1 MRFFGA
7 TQDYAG
13 LGFTV
18 RLQEEGHQVLLST
31 NSGKTEI
38 ADPEVCRR
46 YQRVGEG
53 IVEKVPLHSVDENE
67 TLRAEGFR
75 VLGGGRHAYTVEHDR
90 KACLDFVGRHGL
102 EAPPS
107 LDFERP
113 SDAII
118 SCAHHAGTAYGYKSD
133 SGLNFQTFLPESE
146 DPAKANHKLEM
157 YLRSLI
163 ENETANQSFLLQE
176 RKEALK
182 PM

>member
-13 LGFTV
+13 LGFAV
-18 RLQEEGHQVLLST
+18 RLQEEGHQVLLAT
-31 NSGKTEI
+31 NPDKTEI
-38 ADPEVCRR
+38 ANPEVCRR
-46 YQRVGEG
+46 YQRVGAG

-90 KACLDFVGRHGL
+90 KTCLDFVGRHGL

-118 SCAHHAGTAYGYKSD
+118 FLRASRRHSLWIQIGFRPKLSDTPAGIRGSRQ
-133 SGLNFQTFLPESE
+133 SES
-146 DPAKANHKLEM
+146 
-157 YLRSLI
+157 
-163 ENETANQSFLLQE
+163 
-176 RKEALK
+176 
-182 PM
+182 